1 MKIAPLSFDEELR
14 IKDLQSYSILDSE
27 KEKDYDDLV
36 DLASQICDC
45 PIALI
50 TFIDKERQ
58 WFKASK
64 KMKENETSRDV
75 AFCSH
80 TILQN
85 EVMIVKDAQSDERFY
100 DNPLVTGELQIGFY
114 AGTPIYSS
122 SGFKI
127 GSVCVIDNVK
137 KDELSDK
144 QKSALKIIASQV
156 SKLLELRVKN
166 KLIIQQKGE
175 QIEAEKRIAQLIL
188 SESDKKDNFV
198 AYELHENLAQ
208 TLAAAKLLLESAENS
223 QNNQPYFIL
232 KSKEAISS
240 IIDEMKILSK
250 SIIPTTFEKAD
261 YYWIIYEYAIQFC
274 QKNNIDITF
283 DEHNIGKINNAAVG
297 LNLFRIVQHRLEISK
312 LCEAK
317 KVYISIQSAKEISLD
332 FRDDIENKQQD
343 FHLTLLLN
351 KITTRVELGKGEFDK
366 KNNPTSNSLFIKLP
380 LLIE

>member
-64 KMKENETSRDV
+64 KMKENETSRDM

-175 QIEAEKRIAQLIL
+175 QIEAEK
-188 SESDKKDNFV
+188 
-198 AYELHENLAQ
+198 
-208 TLAAAKLLLESAENS
+208 
-223 QNNQPYFIL
+223 
-232 KSKEAISS
+232 
-240 IIDEMKILSK
+240 KIGR
-250 SIIPTTFEKAD
+250 A
-261 YYWIIYEYAIQFC
+261 
-274 QKNNIDITF
+274 
-283 DEHNIGKINNAAVG
+283 HV
-297 LNLFRIVQHRLEISK
+297 
-312 LCEAK
+312 
-317 KVYISIQSAKEISLD
+317 
-332 FRDDIENKQQD
+332 
-343 FHLTLLLN
+343 
-351 KITTRVELGKGEFDK
+351 
-366 KNNPTSNSLFIKLP
+366 
-380 LLIE
+380 